1 MHAVQLPSILMKIL
15 VCSVI
20 KSESDDDGFFNAL
33 EAIVNDNNFNNSVIR
48 NSEEVRKVYADV
60 LRKCLELER
69 QVRDIVQVILSDWEE

>member
-1 MHAVQLPSILMKIL
+1 ML
-15 VCSVI
+15 
-20 KSESDDDGFFNAL
+20 L

>member
-1 MHAVQLPSILMKIL
+1 MMTAFLLYKEMF
-15 VCSVI
+15 
-20 KSESDDDGFFNAL
+20 DAL
-33 EAIVNDNNFNNSVIR
+33 EASVNDNNFNNSVIR